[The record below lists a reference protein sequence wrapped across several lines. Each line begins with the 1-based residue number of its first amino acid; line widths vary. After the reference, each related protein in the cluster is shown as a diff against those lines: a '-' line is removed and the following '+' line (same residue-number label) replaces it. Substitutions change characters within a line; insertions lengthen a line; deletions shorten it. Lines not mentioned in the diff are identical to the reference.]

1 MKKHKGKNM
10 KYKDLPENI
19 KENFTPKDFKPKKI
33 KETINLDEGKITYTK
48 EELLEKIQKLP
59 DDSFITVDSHYD
71 IYDETSELV
80 FEAST
85 ERLETEEEITKRIEY
100 KIKKLKRKTKKM

>member
-1 MKKHKGKNM
+1 M
-10 KYKDLPENI
+10 
-19 KENFTPKDFKPKKI
+19 
-33 KETINLDEGKITYTK
+33 DEGKITYSK
-48 EELLEKIQKLP
+48 EELLEKIKNLP

-85 ERLETEEEITKRIEY
+85 ERLETEEELNYHE
-100 KIKKLKRKTKKM
+100 LKHVDSCFTGNSPRLLRNNFL

>member
-1 MKKHKGKNM
+1 M
-10 KYKDLPENI
+10 
-19 KENFTPKDFKPKKI
+19 
-33 KETINLDEGKITYTK
+33 DEGKITYSK
-48 EELLEKIQKLP
+48 EELLEKITNLP

-85 ERLETEEEITKRIEY
+85 ERLETEEEIKNRIEY
-100 KIKKLKRKTKKM
+100 KIKKLKRKSKKM